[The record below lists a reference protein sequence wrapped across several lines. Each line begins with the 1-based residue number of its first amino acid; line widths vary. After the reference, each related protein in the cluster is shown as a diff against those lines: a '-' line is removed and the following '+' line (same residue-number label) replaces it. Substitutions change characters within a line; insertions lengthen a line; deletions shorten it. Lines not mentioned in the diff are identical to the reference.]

1 MRSAGPGLADVLR
14 VENLSVAAHG
24 GAVPLVQDI
33 GFGLSAGDVLGVV
46 GGSGSGKSLT
56 CLALAG
62 LLDPALSPRGHLD
75 VDGIGYDLAAPAGLR
90 SVRGSVLG
98 MIFQDPRAALNPV
111 RTVGGHFDEVLRRH
125 GTHGARGRRAEATDL
140 MDAVRVPDARQRL
153 RQYPHE
159 LSGGLCQRI
168 SVALALAARPRVL
181 IADEPTTALD
191 MTVQAQILDL
201 IDSVRDER
209 GMAVILV
216 SHDLAVICE
225 LAHRVLVMQ
234 AGRAIETADLC
245 DLFEA
250 PRMPYTRRLVG
261 LARVRQDGHGRMAGG

>member
-1 MRSAGPGLADVLR
+1 MADVLR

-24 GAVPLVQDI
+24 GAVPLVQDV
-33 GFGLSAGDVLGVV
+33 GFSLAAGDVLGVV

-62 LLDPALSPRGHLD
+62 LLDPTLTSRGHLH
-75 VDGIGYDLAAPAGLR
+75 VDGIDYDLAAPAGLR

-111 RTVGGHFDEVLRRH
+111 RTVGAHFDEVLRRH
-125 GTHGARGRRAEATDL
+125 GTHGARRRCAEAADL

-201 IDSVRDER
+201 IDAVRDER

-261 LARVRQDGHGRMAGG
+261 LARARQDGHGRMAGG